1 MAYYK
6 TVWSSGD
13 IITKQGLNNIE
24 NGIETLDNTKANKT
38 EVPTKVS
45 QLTNDSG
52 YIKQADISNKVD
64 RSEMNSALLLKA
76 DKTEIP
82 KKVSELTN
90 DKGYLAQADI
100 DNALALKAN
109 KSDVDTALALKADK
123 TEIPVNVSQL
133 VNDAGYL
140 TEVEDIDLSEYAKS
154 ADVNAALDLKADKTQ
169 LEGLATETY
178 VNDAIMNAL
187 TGEDVDLSAYA
198 KVTDVDAKD
207 TALKAELQDEID
219 ADVKVEA
226 NRAKAAETTLQNS
239 IDAEVSRAKTK
250 ENSLQTAIENEVS
263 RATSQEALLNT
274 SINNEKSR
282 AESAE
287 SALQSSINNEINRA
301 KGVEANLQ
309 AAIDLKANK
318 SEIPTIPTNVSAFT
332 NDIGYLSA
340 VPAEY
345 ITEAELDAKKFV
357 YSDTSLKIAI
367 VDSLPAVEEPGV
379 IYFVKGSGR

>member
-24 NGIETLDNTKANKT
+24 NGIETLDNIKANKT

-90 DKGYLAQADI
+90 DKGYLVQADI
-100 DNALALKAN
+100 DLKAN
-109 KSDVDTALALKADK
+109 KADVDAALALKADK

-154 ADVNAALDLKADKTQ
+154 ADVNAALELKADKTQ

-178 VNDAIMNAL
+178 VDDAIMNAL

-198 KVTDVDAKD
+198 KITDVDAKD

-250 ENSLQTAIENEVS
+250 ENSLQTAIENEAD
-263 RATSQEALLNT
+263 RAASQEALLNT
-274 SINNEKSR
+274 AITNEKSR

-287 SALQSSINNEINRA
+287 SALQTSINNEINRA
-301 KGVEANLQ
+301 KGAEANLQ

-318 SEIPTIPTNVSAFT
+318 SEIPTIPTNVSAFN

-345 ITEAELDAKKFV
+345 ITEAELDAKNFV

>member
-24 NGIETLDNTKANKT
+24 NGIETLDNIKANKT

-90 DKGYLAQADI
+90 DKGYLVQADI
-100 DNALALKAN
+100 DLKAN
-109 KSDVDTALALKADK
+109 KADVDAALALKADK

-133 VNDAGYL
+133 INDAGYI

-154 ADVNAALDLKADKTQ
+154 ADVNAALELKADKTQ

-178 VNDAIMNAL
+178 VDDAIMNAL

-198 KVTDVDAKD
+198 KITDVDAKD

-250 ENSLQTAIENEVS
+250 ENSLQTAIENEAD
-263 RATSQEALLNT
+263 RAASQEALLNT
-274 SINNEKSR
+274 AITNEKSR

-287 SALQSSINNEINRA
+287 SALQSSISNEITRA
-301 KGVEANLQ
+301 KNAEANLQ

-318 SEIPTIPTNVSAFT
+318 SEIPTIPTNVSAFN

>member
-24 NGIETLDNTKANKT
+24 TGIETLDNTKANKT
-38 EVPTKVS
+38 DVPKKVS

-52 YIKQADISNKVD
+52 FITEANISNKVD

-90 DKGYLAQADI
+90 DKGYLVQADI
-100 DNALALKAN
+100 DLKAN
-109 KSDVDTALALKADK
+109 KSDVDAALALKADK

-154 ADVNAALDLKADKTQ
+154 ADVNAALELKADKTQ

-178 VNDAIMNAL
+178 VDDAIMNAL

-198 KVTDVDAKD
+198 KITDVDAKD

-250 ENSLQTAIENEVS
+250 ENSLQTAIENEAD
-263 RATSQEALLNT
+263 RAASQEALLNT
-274 SINNEKSR
+274 AITNEKSR

-287 SALQSSINNEINRA
+287 SALQSSISNEINRA
-301 KGVEANLQ
+301 KNAEANLQ

-318 SEIPTIPTNVSAFT
+318 SEIPTIPTNVSAFN

>member
-24 NGIETLDNTKANKT
+24 TGIETLDNTKANKSD
-38 EVPTKVS
+38 VPTKVS

-52 YIKQADISNKVD
+52 YLTQTDISNKAD
-64 RSEMNSALLLKA
+64 RAEMNSALLLKA

-82 KKVSELTN
+82 TKVSELTN
-90 DKGYLAQADI
+90 DKGYLVQADI
-100 DNALALKAN
+100 DLKAN
-109 KSDVDTALALKADK
+109 KADVDTALALKADK

-140 TEVEDIDLSEYAKS
+140 TEIEDVDLSEYAKS
-154 ADVNAALDLKADKTQ
+154 ADVNAALELKADKAE

-178 VNDAIMNAL
+178 VDDAIMNAL

-219 ADVKVEA
+219 ADVRVEA
-226 NRAKAAETTLQNS
+226 NRAKGAETTLQNS

-250 ENSLQTAIENEVS
+250 ENSLQTAIENEVE
-263 RATSQEALLNT
+263 RASSQESLLNT
-274 SINNEKSR
+274 AIANEKSR

-287 SALQSSINNEINRA
+287 SALQTSVSNEITRA
-301 KGVEANLQ
+301 KNAEANLQ
-309 AAIDLKANK
+309 SAIDLKANK
-318 SEIPTIPTNVSAFT
+318 SEIPTVPTNVSAFN

-340 VPAEY
+340 VPSEY
-345 ITEAELDAKKFV
+345 ITESELDAKKFV
-357 YSDTSLKIAI
+357 SSDVSLRIAI
-367 VDSLPAVEEPGV
+367 VDSLPAVEEEGV
-379 IYFVKGSGR
+379 IYFVKGIEG

>member
-90 DKGYLAQADI
+90 DKGYLVQADI
-100 DNALALKAN
+100 DLKAN
-109 KSDVDTALALKADK
+109 KADVDAALALKADK

-154 ADVNAALDLKADKTQ
+154 ADVNAALELKADKTQ

-178 VNDAIMNAL
+178 VDDAIMNAL

-198 KVTDVDAKD
+198 KITDVDAKD

-250 ENSLQTAIENEVS
+250 ENSLQTAIENEAD
-263 RATSQEALLNT
+263 RAASQEALLNT
-274 SINNEKSR
+274 AITNEKSR

-287 SALQSSINNEINRA
+287 SALQTSISNEINRA

-318 SEIPTIPTNVSAFT
+318 SEIPTIPTNVSAFN

>member
-90 DKGYLAQADI
+90 DKGYLVQADI
-100 DNALALKAN
+100 DLKAN
-109 KSDVDTALALKADK
+109 KADVDAALALKADK

-154 ADVNAALDLKADKTQ
+154 ADVNAALELKADKTQ

-178 VNDAIMNAL
+178 VDDAILNAL
-187 TGEDVDLSAYA
+187 TGEDIDLSAYA
-198 KVTDVDAKD
+198 KITDVDAKD

-250 ENSLQTAIENEVS
+250 ENSLQTAIENEAD
-263 RATSQEALLNT
+263 RAASQEALLNT
-274 SINNEKSR
+274 AITNEKSR

-287 SALQSSINNEINRA
+287 SALQSSISNEITRA
-301 KGVEANLQ
+301 KNAEANLQ

-318 SEIPTIPTNVSAFT
+318 SEIPTIPTNVSAFN

>member
-24 NGIETLDNTKANKT
+24 NGIETLDNIKANKT

-90 DKGYLAQADI
+90 DKGYLVQADI
-100 DNALALKAN
+100 DLKAN
-109 KSDVDTALALKADK
+109 KADVDAALALKADK

-154 ADVNAALDLKADKTQ
+154 ADVNAALELKADKTQ

-178 VNDAIMNAL
+178 VDDAIMNAL

-198 KVTDVDAKD
+198 KITDVDAKD

-250 ENSLQTAIENEVS
+250 ENSLQTAIENEAD
-263 RATSQEALLNT
+263 RAASQEALLNT
-274 SINNEKSR
+274 AITNEKSR

-287 SALQSSINNEINRA
+287 SALQSSISNEITRA
-301 KGVEANLQ
+301 KNAEANLQ

-318 SEIPTIPTNVSAFT
+318 SEIPTIPTNVSAFN

>member
-90 DKGYLAQADI
+90 DKGYLVQADI
-100 DNALALKAN
+100 DLKAN
-109 KSDVDTALALKADK
+109 KADVDAALALKADK

-154 ADVNAALDLKADKTQ
+154 ADVNAALELKADKTQ

-178 VNDAIMNAL
+178 VDDAIMNAL

-198 KVTDVDAKD
+198 KITDVDAKD

-250 ENSLQTAIENEVS
+250 ENSLQTAIENEAD
-263 RATSQEALLNT
+263 RAASQEALLNT
-274 SINNEKSR
+274 AITNEKSR

-287 SALQSSINNEINRA
+287 SALQSSISNEITRA
-301 KGVEANLQ
+301 KNAEANLQ

-318 SEIPTIPTNVSAFT
+318 SEIPTIPTNVSAFN

>member
-1 MAYYK
+1 MAYFK

-24 NGIETLDNTKANKT
+24 TGIETLDNTKANKT
-38 EVPTKVS
+38 DVPTKTS

-52 YIKQADISNKVD
+52 FITEANISNKVD

-82 KKVSELTN
+82 RNVSELTN
-90 DKGYLAQADI
+90 DKGYLVQADI
-100 DNALALKAN
+100 DLKAN
-109 KSDVDTALALKADK
+109 KADVDAALALKADK

-140 TEVEDIDLSEYAKS
+140 TEIEDIDLSEYAKS
-154 ADVNAALDLKADKTQ
+154 ADVNAALELKADKTQ

-178 VNDAIMNAL
+178 VDDAIMNAL
-187 TGEDVDLSAYA
+187 TGEDIDLSAYA
-198 KVTDVDAKD
+198 KITDVDAKD

-250 ENSLQTAIENEVS
+250 ENSLQTAIENEAD
-263 RATSQEALLNT
+263 RAASQEALLNT
-274 SINNEKSR
+274 AISNEKSR

-318 SEIPTIPTNVSAFT
+318 SEIPTIPTNVSAFN

>member
-90 DKGYLAQADI
+90 DKGYLVQADI
-100 DNALALKAN
+100 DLKAN
-109 KSDVDTALALKADK
+109 KADVDAALALKADK

-154 ADVNAALDLKADKTQ
+154 ADVNAALELKADKTQ

-178 VNDAIMNAL
+178 VDDAIMNAL

-198 KVTDVDAKD
+198 KITDVDAKD

-250 ENSLQTAIENEVS
+250 ENSLQTAIENEAD
-263 RATSQEALLNT
+263 RAASQEALLNT
-274 SINNEKSR
+274 AITNEKSR

-287 SALQSSINNEINRA
+287 SALQTSISNEINRA
-301 KGVEANLQ
+301 KNAEANLQ
-309 AAIDLKANK
+309 AAMNLKADK
-318 SEIPTIPTNVSAFT
+318 SEIPTIPTNVSAFN